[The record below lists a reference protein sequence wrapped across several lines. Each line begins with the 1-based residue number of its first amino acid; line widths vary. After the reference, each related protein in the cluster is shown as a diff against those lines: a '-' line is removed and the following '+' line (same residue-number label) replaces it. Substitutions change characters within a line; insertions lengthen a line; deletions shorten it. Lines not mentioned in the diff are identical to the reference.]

1 MRIKVSIIPSKAAL
15 PVFASFF
22 FFLRKTTPRRARL
35 GLVQEIRGERL
46 DEDVTANARGGG
58 DGEHIA
64 LLRINLFSIRTLSR

>member
-15 PVFASFF
+15 PVFASF

-46 DEDVTANARGGG
+46 DEDVAANARGGG